1 VRTEIL
7 STLAIGPHSG
17 PYDAVEGEKIGAGI
31 RPIEFQADPT
41 PVTSATI
48 TDYKP

>member
-1 VRTEIL
+1 LRLREGAGRVESRGLT
-7 STLAIGPHSG
+7 
-17 PYDAVEGEKIGAGI
+17 VEGEKIGAGI
-31 RPIEFQADPT
+31 RPVEFQADPT